1 MLPILSTTIYGRR
14 RRRKE
19 GGFFFSGWV
28 ITITNNE

>member
-1 MLPILSTTIYGRR
+1 MMLLYLLQSMEGGGE
-14 RRRKE
+14 RKE